1 MNKYYQIVSYKSI
14 PPPPPQIPDAAQLK
28 LLTNDASGQGFTPLE
43 SPSNYA
49 GDGGNT
55 CKSRSTSSFLKAGS
69 KPCPFKRG
77 LLRMSLALAANF
89 RSLIVG
95 TSLDISE
102 AKDLNMLPY
111 PLGGR

>member
-1 MNKYYQIVSYKSI
+1 MNKYYQILSYKSI

-55 CKSRSTSSFLKAGS
+55 CKSRSTSSFLKVGS
-69 KPCPFKRG
+69 KPFQAGFTQDVVG
-77 LLRMSLALAANF
+77 LGRQLLQ
-89 RSLIVG
+89 
-95 TSLDISE
+95 LDRWHLS
-102 AKDLNMLPY
+102 
-111 PLGGR
+111 